1 MFKRFLK
8 GLFKTVLCLALSLFI
23 IGEAVHY
30 IYDKY
35 AIDSAIL
42 IEEYEQIKQEKPVRT
57 PVPTPEPTPNPPPTP
72 VPTPE
77 PDWPQGLDMTSWEYV
92 IVDGESDKDYTPKKV
107 VYFDGCR
114 MDQRIVKDVEA
125 MLVAARRAKILVHLD
140 TGYLDAKA
148 IASEKADACAK
159 EHQTGLALDILAT
172 SQVAKND
179 DAAKSEIGLWLAE
192 HAAEYGFILRY
203 PEGKEEITGHEYCA
217 YHYRYVGKDAAMYI
231 KEKGITLEEFAEL
244 YK

>member
-8 GLFKTVLCLALSLFI
+8 SFFKTVLCLAVSLFI
-23 IGEAVHY
+23 IGEAVHF

-35 AIDSAIL
+35 AIDSAVL

-57 PVPTPEPTPNPPPTP
+57 PEPTPVPSPTP
-72 VPTPE
+72 VPTPVPTPA
-77 PDWPQGLDMTSWEYV
+77 PDWPQGLNMASWEYV
-92 IVDGESDKDYTPKKV
+92 IADTADKDYTPPKV

-114 MDQRIVKDVEA
+114 MDQRMVKDVEA
-125 MLVAARRAKILVHLD
+125 MLVAARRAKILVHLE

-148 IASEKADACAK
+148 ISSEQADACAK

-172 SQVAKND
+172 SQVAKNND
-179 DAAKSEIGLWLAE
+179 VAKSEIGLWLE
-192 HAAEYGFILRY
+192 KHAAEYGFILRY
-203 PEGKEEITGHEYCA
+203 PEGKEDITGHEYCA
-217 YHYRYVGKDAAMYI
+217 YHYRYVGKDAAMYT